1 VTGPRTHDE
10 IAELLGAY
18 ALHAVDPDE
27 AKAVEDH
34 LAECPRCRAEVADH
48 RDVAALLGN
57 SGGAA
62 PEGLWDRI
70 AGSLEEPAPPM
81 RLDLPF
87 PGSAPAS
94 VVPLARARRGRGRGR
109 SSWLPAAA
117 LGAAAAVVIAV
128 LGVRVV
134 DQQDQLDDME
144 AALVDA
150 DLERAAQAA
159 LVDSRATRTTLQSS
173 DGDVTVVAVLL
184 PDGTGYLMADD
195 LPDLPDDRIYQLWGQ
210 TEGGLISLGVFRTDT
225 TVVPFQST
233 GSLELLA
240 VTEEDAGGVVA
251 SENPPVVAGEPA

>member
-1 VTGPRTHDE
+1 MNGASTHEE

-27 AKAVEDH
+27 AHAVEAH
-34 LAECPRCRAEVADH
+34 LVACPRCRAEVAEH

-62 PEGLWDRI
+62 PEGLWERI

-81 RLDLPF
+81 RLDLPAA
-87 PGSAPAS
+87 GSVPAT
-94 VVPLARARRGRGRGR
+94 VVPLDRSRRGRRGR
-109 SSWLPAAA
+109 PAWVPAAA

-134 DQQDQLDDME
+134 DQQERLDEME

-150 DLERAAQAA
+150 DLEQAA
-159 LVDSRATRTTLQSS
+159 EAALADARATRTTLQSA
-173 DGDVTVVAVLL
+173 DGDVAVVAVLL
-184 PDGTGYLMADD
+184 PDGTGYLMAED
-195 LPDLPDDRIYQLWGQ
+195 LPALPEDRIYQLWGQ
-210 TEGGLISLGVFRTDT
+210 TEGGLISLGVFRTESS
-225 TVVPFQST
+225 VVPFQAT

-240 VTEEDAGGVVA
+240 ITEEAAGGVVA
-251 SENPPVVAGEPA
+251 SENPPVVAGAPS